1 MFTNLPRIIVACDFY
16 PKKSIF
22 LKKKSGLTLLKPFA
36 DFIKDQKLSFSRTL
50 IKLLQLR
57 TAIPKIN

>member
-1 MFTNLPRIIVACDFY
+1 M
-16 PKKSIF
+16 
-22 LKKKSGLTLLKPFA
+22 LLKPFA
-36 DFIKDQKLSFSRTL
+36 DFMKDQKLSFSRTL